1 MTKTTTVRGLRDGQH
16 TAGTRV
22 LVRKIQ
28 ALGAEVAVAATGRV
42 TVIDKE
48 GNRHVYALVLDI
60 NGAAS
65 PLARALADLERAAQA
80 GGAS

>member
-42 TVIDKE
+42 TVIDKT
-48 GNRHVYALVLDI
+48 GNRHVYALVLDLS
-60 NGAAS
+60 GDAS
-65 PLARALADLERAAQA
+65 PLTRALADLERATQA